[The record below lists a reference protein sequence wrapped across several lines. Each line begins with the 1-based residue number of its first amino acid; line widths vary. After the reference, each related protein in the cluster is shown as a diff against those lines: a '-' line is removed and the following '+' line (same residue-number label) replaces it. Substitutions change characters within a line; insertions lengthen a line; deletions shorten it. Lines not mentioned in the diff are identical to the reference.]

1 MDESYNSC
9 IFAKRGDCGP
19 YPARKETCMSEL
31 SKLKNDVSTS
41 IKALNVRLTS
51 SVLSGNCVLQQCGLI
66 AHRAYIQQSDVSE
79 NAKICPRHRYL
90 LGKDYKPGRGCK
102 HEDHVSGLRGKK
114 KEFVRPASLALVEI
128 SQKRSRIPIVIGD
141 CFCTVCRNK
150 LEKNKNDESDSELA
164 DPSCSVTPGAT
175 VATLPEVNESIQRLC
190 EYVSPVKYQL
200 RTPVAE
206 MSSSTKR
213 KMKRKLE
220 KCINAATDLFCE
232 AMAPGQGLE
241 LKKALLDVPSPTNIN
256 REIPFELK
264 YLVEAFENAPS
275 FQVKLIILT
284 LVPESFSKK
293 DVCEYFGVT
302 KYVIE
307 KARKIRSDFGAG
319 ATPPVKTIYRQR
331 LSLPKAEHFLDF
343 LFETGLFQDVAYGT
357 TSLKLSDGQKILIPH
372 IIRSTLK
379 MNIVRVYINHC
390 ESLGYD
396 SLSTSSLLRILDH
409 CKTSERRQMSGTDNY
424 TADGLEGFKLL
435 DKLIDSVHASPK
447 RKEHLR
453 NLKKASLLYLKG
465 DFRSHVVK
473 LQSN

>member
-51 SVLSGNCVLQQCGLI
+51 SVLSGNCVLQQCGLT

-102 HEDHVSGLRGKK
+102 YEDHVSGLRGKK

-220 KCINAATDLFCE
+220 KCINAATDF
-232 AMAPGQGLE
+232 
-241 LKKALLDVPSPTNIN
+241 
-256 REIPFELK
+256 
-264 YLVEAFENAPS
+264 
-275 FQVKLIILT
+275 
-284 LVPESFSKK
+284 
-293 DVCEYFGVT
+293 
-302 KYVIE
+302 
-307 KARKIRSDFGAG
+307 
-319 ATPPVKTIYRQR
+319 
-331 LSLPKAEHFLDF
+331 FL
-343 LFETGLFQDVAYGT
+343 
-357 TSLKLSDGQKILIPH
+357 
-372 IIRSTLK
+372 
-379 MNIVRVYINHC
+379 
-390 ESLGYD
+390 
-396 SLSTSSLLRILDH
+396 
-409 CKTSERRQMSGTDNY
+409 
-424 TADGLEGFKLL
+424 
-435 DKLIDSVHASPK
+435 
-447 RKEHLR
+447 
-453 NLKKASLLYLKG
+453 
-465 DFRSHVVK
+465 
-473 LQSN
+473 

>member
-1 MDESYNSC
+1 MDESYDSC

-31 SKLKNDVSTS
+31 SKLKNDVSKS
-41 IKALNVRLTS
+41 IKALNGRLTS
-51 SVLSGNCVLQQCGLI
+51 SVLSGNCVLQECGLI
-66 AHRAYIQQSDVSE
+66 AHRAHIQQSDVSE

-102 HEDHVSGLRGKK
+102 HEDYVSGLRGKK
-114 KEFVRPASLALVEI
+114 KEVVRPASFALVEI
-128 SQKRSRIPIVIGD
+128 SQKKSRIPIVIGD
-141 CFCTVCRNK
+141 CLCTVCRNK
-150 LEKNKNDESDSELA
+150 LEKNKDDESDSELA
-164 DPSCSVTPGAT
+164 DPSFSVTPGAT

-206 MSSSTKR
+206 MSSSAKR
-213 KMKRKLE
+213 KMKRKLV
-220 KCINAATDLFCE
+220 KCINAATEFFCE

-241 LKKALLDVPSPTNIN
+241 LKKALLDVPSPTNVSK
-256 REIPFELK
+256 EIPLEVK
-264 YLVEAFENAPS
+264 YLVEAFENASS

-284 LVPESFSKK
+284 LVPGSFSKK

-319 ATPPVKTIYRQR
+319 ATPPVKTIYHQR
-331 LSLPKAEHFLDF
+331 LSLSKAEHFLDF

-357 TSLKLSDGQKILIPH
+357 TSLKLRDGQKILIPH
-372 IIRSTLK
+372 IIRSILK
-379 MNIVRVYINHC
+379 MNIVRVYTNHC

-409 CKTSERRQMSGTDNY
+409 CETSERRQMSGIDNY
-424 TADGLEGFKLL
+424 TADGLECFKLL
-435 DKLIDSVHASPK
+435 DKLIDQFMH
-447 RKEHLR
+447 RQKE
-453 NLKKASLLYLKG
+453 KSTSG
-465 DFRSHVVK
+465 I
-473 LQSN
+473 